1 MRILIHLFFGL
12 ILCSFQAKGQ
22 VSFYKYFSGTG
33 YDTGQGI
40 SQLED
45 SSYIVTGLSGS
56 FGEDSEAFLLKL
68 TKQGQYQWSNHY
80 GGNEADWG
88 RRVLYNQDLGYY
100 IVGNSNS
107 YSSGDYDALVVKTD
121 LQGNQLWSKTYGT
134 GNWEQINDAVFAS
147 DSGIVMVGMTQA
159 LIGGGGDIYM
169 ARLNQNGDTLW
180 TKTIG
185 GVGQDVANTIIN
197 VEDSMFIVGGEYFN
211 QDSLLSKGFLM
222 KINQNG
228 QVVWMNQIGDNGSF
242 GITDVT
248 LFTNKIYATGWKWD
262 PLLNEH
268 DNYSGRYELNG
279 ALYYESVFVNQGDVI
294 LDELTF
300 NGNLSKLYIGYRNEN
315 FSSTLFGLDVTLG
328 RFNSNF
334 DWDNGPVY
342 INNLEDEKVEQFMA
356 TSDGGVIAVGWTSGL
371 LAVGNYP
378 VGGSKVY
385 VIKIGPNDEI
395 PITTGIQPINALV
408 GIVQAASDA
417 KNIYP
422 NPTKGNLTLEGFTT
436 PIQYTV
442 FSSLGEVVYDGVA
455 FDNQLSLD
463 FLNVGMYLVKI
474 KDEPTIF
481 RLSKIE

>member
-1 MRILIHLFFGL
+1 MRNLTVVFLS
-12 ILCSFQAKGQ
+12 ILCSAFTLSSQ
-22 VSFYKYFSGTG
+22 VSFFKYFSGTG

-40 SQLED
+40 AQLED
-45 SSYIVTGLSGS
+45 SSYIITGLSGS

-68 TKQGQYQWSNHY
+68 SKAGQYQWSNHY

-147 DSGIVMVGMTQA
+147 DSGIVMVGSTQT
-159 LIGGGGDIYM
+159 LLGGGSDIFM
-169 ARLNQNGDTLW
+169 VRLNQNGDTLW

-185 GVGQDVANTIIN
+185 GTGDDVANSIIN

-228 QVVWMNQIGDNGSF
+228 NVVWMNQIGDNGTF
-242 GITDVT
+242 GITDIT
-248 LFTNKIYATGWKWD
+248 QFSSTIYAIGWKWD

-268 DNYSGRYELNG
+268 DNYSGRYQLNG
-279 ALYYESVFVNQGDVI
+279 TLLNQSVYVNPGDVI
-294 LDELTF
+294 LDEVTF
-300 NGNLSKLYIGYRNEN
+300 KGNLSKLYIGYRNEN
-315 FSSTLFGLDVTLG
+315 LSNSLFGLDVTLG

-334 DWDNGPVY
+334 DWDNGPVN

-356 TSDGGVIAVGWTSGL
+356 TSDGGVIAIGWTSGL

-378 VGGSKVY
+378 VGGTKVY
-385 VIKIGPNDEI
+385 VIKIGPNDEL
-395 PITTGIQPINALV
+395 PITTGIQAVNALV
-408 GIVQAASDA
+408 DIVEEVSDS
-417 KNIYP
+417 KKIYP
-422 NPTKGNLTLEGFTT
+422 NPSKGNLTLEGFTT
-436 PIQYTV
+436 PINYAVYT
-442 FSSLGEVVYDGVA
+442 SIGELVHVGVA
-455 FDNQLSLD
+455 FDGQLSLE
-463 FLNVGMYLVKI
+463 FLQSGIYLIKI

-481 RLSKIE
+481 RLSKFE

>member
-1 MRILIHLFFGL
+1 
-12 ILCSFQAKGQ
+12 LCSFHASGQ
-22 VSFYKYFSGTG
+22 VSFFKYFSGTG

-40 SQLED
+40 AQLED
-45 SSYIVTGLSGS
+45 SSYIITGLSGS

-68 TKQGQYQWSNHY
+68 SKAGQYQWSNHY

-134 GNWEQINDAVFAS
+134 GNWEQINDAVFAN
-147 DSGIVMVGMTQA
+147 DSGIVMVGSSQT
-159 LIGGGGDIYM
+159 LLGGGSDIYM
-169 ARLNQNGDTLW
+169 VKLNQNGDTLW
-180 TKTIG
+180 TKTFG
-185 GVGQDVANTIIN
+185 GTGQDVANTIIN
-197 VEDSMFIVGGEYFN
+197 VEDSMFIVGGEYYN

-228 QVVWMNQIGDNGSF
+228 NVVWMNEVGNYGAF
-242 GITDVT
+242 GITDIT
-248 LFTNKIYATGWKWD
+248 LYTNKIYATGWKWD

-268 DNYSGRYELNG
+268 DNYTGRYELNG
-279 ALYYESVFVNQGDVI
+279 ALYFESVFVTQGDLI

-315 FSSTLFGLDVTLG
+315 FSSSLFGLDVTIG
-328 RFNSNF
+328 RFNSAF

-342 INNLEDEKVEQFMA
+342 INNLEDEKVEQLMA

-378 VGGSKVY
+378 VGGTKVY
-385 VIKIGPNDEI
+385 VIKIGPNDEL

-408 GIVQAASDA
+408 SVVDIANAERT
-417 KNIYP
+417 IYP
-422 NPTKGNLTLEGFTT
+422 NPTRESITIEGVSLPFD
-436 PIQYTV
+436 YSV
-442 FSSLGEVVYDGVA
+442 YSSLGELFLKGSSLDA
-455 FDNQLSLD
+455 SLSLAVLKAGIYYLK
-463 FLNVGMYLVKI
+463 LNEVAAPIRIIKI
-474 KDEPTIF
+474 D
-481 RLSKIE
+481 

>member
-33 YDTGQGI
+33 FDTGQGI

-159 LIGGGGDIYM
+159 LVGGGSDIYM

-185 GVGQDVANTIIN
+185 GVGQDVANSIIN

-228 QVVWMNQIGDNGSF
+228 QVVWMNEIGDNGSF

-279 ALYYESVFVNQGDVI
+279 ALYFESVFVNQGDVI

-408 GIVQAASDA
+408 GIVEAASDA

>member
-68 TKQGQYQWSNHY
+68 TKLGQYQWSNHY

-159 LIGGGGDIYM
+159 LVGGGSDIYM

-185 GVGQDVANTIIN
+185 GVGQDVANSIIN
-197 VEDSMFIVGGEYFN
+197 VEDSMFIVGGQYFN

-228 QVVWMNQIGDNGSF
+228 QVVWMNEIGDNGSF

-279 ALYYESVFVNQGDVI
+279 ALYFESVFVNQGDVI

-408 GIVQAASDA
+408 GIVEAASDA

>member
-1 MRILIHLFFGL
+1 M
-12 ILCSFQAKGQ
+12 CSFQAKGQ

-159 LIGGGGDIYM
+159 LVGGGSDIYM

-197 VEDSMFIVGGEYFN
+197 VEDSMFIVGGQYFN

-242 GITDVT
+242 GITDIT

-408 GIVQAASDA
+408 GIVEAASDA

-455 FDNQLSLD
+455 FDNQLLLD

>member
-1 MRILIHLFFGL
+1 MRILIHLFFGF

-159 LIGGGGDIYM
+159 LIGGGSDIYM

-197 VEDSMFIVGGEYFN
+197 VEDSMFIVGGQYFN

-242 GITDVT
+242 GITDIT

-408 GIVQAASDA
+408 GIVEAASDA

-455 FDNQLSLD
+455 FDNQLLLD

>member
-197 VEDSMFIVGGEYFN
+197 VEDSMFIVGGQYFN

-228 QVVWMNQIGDNGSF
+228 QVVWMNEIGDNGSF

-279 ALYYESVFVNQGDVI
+279 ALYFESVFVNQGDVI

-408 GIVQAASDA
+408 GIVEAASDA

>member
-1 MRILIHLFFGL
+1 M
-12 ILCSFQAKGQ
+12 CSFQAKGQ

-107 YSSGDYDALVVKTD
+107 FSSGDYDALVVKTD

-134 GNWEQINDAVFAS
+134 GDWEQINDAVFAS
-147 DSGIVMVGMTQA
+147 DSGIVMVGMTQV
-159 LIGGGGDIYM
+159 LIGGGSDIYM

-315 FSSTLFGLDVTLG
+315 FSSSLFGLDVTIG
-328 RFNSNF
+328 RFNSAF
-334 DWDNGPVY
+334 DWDNGPVN

-395 PITTGIQPINALV
+395 PITTGIQAINPLV
-408 GIVQAASDA
+408 SIVEEVQDL

-422 NPTKGNLTLEGFTT
+422 NPTKGSLTLEGFIT
-436 PIQYTV
+436 PIHYTV
-442 FSSLGEVVYDGVA
+442 YSSLGKLVADAVTYDA
-455 FDNQLSLD
+455 QLSLD
-463 FLNVGMYLVKI
+463 SLQSGVYLIKI
-474 KDEPTIF
+474 NDEPTIF

>member
-1 MRILIHLFFGL
+1 M
-12 ILCSFQAKGQ
+12 CSFQAKGQ

-159 LIGGGGDIYM
+159 LIGGGSDIYM

-185 GVGQDVANTIIN
+185 GVGQDVANSIIN
-197 VEDSMFIVGGEYFN
+197 VEDSMFIVGGQYFN

-228 QVVWMNQIGDNGSF
+228 QVVWMNEIGDNGSF

-395 PITTGIQPINALV
+395 PITTGIQAINPLV
-408 GIVQAASDA
+408 SIVEEVQDL

-422 NPTKGNLTLEGFTT
+422 NPTKGSLTLEGFTT
-436 PIQYTV
+436 PIHYTV
-442 FSSLGEVVYDGVA
+442 FSSLGELVADAVTYDA
-455 FDNQLSLD
+455 QLSLD
-463 FLNVGMYLVKI
+463 SLQSGVYLIKI
-474 KDEPTIF
+474 NDEPTIF

>member
-12 ILCSFQAKGQ
+12 ILCSFQVKGQ

-147 DSGIVMVGMTQA
+147 DSGIVMVGMTQS
-159 LIGGGGDIYM
+159 LVGGGSDIYM

-185 GVGQDVANTIIN
+185 GVGQDVANSIIN
-197 VEDSMFIVGGEYFN
+197 VEDSMFIVGGQYFN

-222 KINQNG
+222 KINKNG
-228 QVVWMNQIGDNGSF
+228 QVVWMNEIGDNGSF

-279 ALYYESVFVNQGDVI
+279 ALYFESVFVNQGDVI

-408 GIVQAASDA
+408 GIVEAASDA

>member
-1 MRILIHLFFGL
+1 MRNLTVVFLS
-12 ILCSFQAKGQ
+12 ILCSAFTLSSQ
-22 VSFYKYFSGTG
+22 VSFFKYFSGTG

-40 SQLED
+40 AQLED
-45 SSYIVTGLSGS
+45 SSYIITGLSGS

-68 TKQGQYQWSNHY
+68 SKAGQYQWSNHY

-147 DSGIVMVGMTQA
+147 DSGIVMVGSTQT
-159 LIGGGGDIYM
+159 LLGGGSDIFM
-169 ARLNQNGDTLW
+169 VRLNQNGDTLW

-185 GVGQDVANTIIN
+185 GTGDDVANTIIN

-228 QVVWMNQIGDNGSF
+228 NVVWMNQIGDNGTF
-242 GITDVT
+242 GITDIT
-248 LFTNKIYATGWKWD
+248 QFSSTIYAIGWKWD

-268 DNYSGRYELNG
+268 DNYSGRYQLNG
-279 ALYYESVFVNQGDVI
+279 TLLNQSVYVNPGDVI
-294 LDELTF
+294 LDEVTF
-300 NGNLSKLYIGYRNEN
+300 KGNLSKLYIGYRNEN
-315 FSSTLFGLDVTLG
+315 LSNSLFGLDVTLG

-334 DWDNGPVY
+334 DWDNGPVN

-356 TSDGGVIAVGWTSGL
+356 TSDGGVIAIGWTSGL

-378 VGGSKVY
+378 VGGTKVY
-385 VIKIGPNDEI
+385 VIKIGPNDEL
-395 PITTGIQPINALV
+395 PITTGIQAVNALV
-408 GIVQAASDA
+408 DIVEEVSDS
-417 KNIYP
+417 KKIYP
-422 NPTKGNLTLEGFTT
+422 NPSKGNLTLEGFTT
-436 PIQYTV
+436 PINYAVYT
-442 FSSLGEVVYDGVA
+442 SIGELVHVGVA
-455 FDNQLSLD
+455 FDGQLSLE
-463 FLNVGMYLVKI
+463 FLQSGIYLIKI
-474 KDEPTIF
+474 KDEPTMF
-481 RLSKIE
+481 RLSKFE

>member
-1 MRILIHLFFGL
+1 MRNLTVVFLS
-12 ILCSFQAKGQ
+12 ILCSAFTLSSQ
-22 VSFYKYFSGTG
+22 VSFFKYFSGTG

-40 SQLED
+40 AQLED
-45 SSYIVTGLSGS
+45 SSYIITGLSGS

-68 TKQGQYQWSNHY
+68 SKAGQYQWSNHY

-147 DSGIVMVGMTQA
+147 DSGIVMVGSSQT
-159 LIGGGGDIYM
+159 LLGGGSDIYM
-169 ARLNQNGDTLW
+169 VKLNQNGDTLW
-180 TKTIG
+180 TKTFG
-185 GVGQDVANTIIN
+185 GTGQDVANTIIN
-197 VEDSMFIVGGEYFN
+197 VEDSMFIVGGEYYN

-228 QVVWMNQIGDNGSF
+228 NVVWMNQIGDNGSF
-242 GITDVT
+242 GITDIT

-268 DNYSGRYELNG
+268 DNYTGRYELNG
-279 ALYYESVFVNQGDVI
+279 ALFNEYVFVNQGDVI

-315 FSSTLFGLDVTLG
+315 FSNSLFGLDVTIG
-328 RFNSNF
+328 RFNSAF
-334 DWDNGPVY
+334 DWDNGPVN

-371 LAVGNYP
+371 LAEGNYP
-378 VGGSKVY
+378 VGGTKVY
-385 VIKIGPNDEI
+385 VIKIGPNDEL
-395 PITTGIQPINALV
+395 PITTGIQAVNTLV
-408 GIVQAASDA
+408 SVTEESTTA
-417 KNIYP
+417 KKIYP
-422 NPTKGNLTLEGFTT
+422 NPTKDL
-436 PIQYTV
+436 ITV
-442 FSSLGEVVYDGVA
+442 NGILSPFEYYIFSSLGDLVTQGKSFEKS
-455 FDNQLSLD
+455 LSLE
-463 FLNVGMYLVKI
+463 FLNEGIYFIKIEGISTPFKIIKI
-474 KDEPTIF
+474 K
-481 RLSKIE
+481 

>member
-1 MRILIHLFFGL
+1 MRILIHLFCGL

-159 LIGGGGDIYM
+159 LVGGGSDIYM

-185 GVGQDVANTIIN
+185 GVGQDVANSIIN
-197 VEDSMFIVGGEYFN
+197 VEDSMFIVGGQYFN

-228 QVVWMNQIGDNGSF
+228 QVVWMNEIGDNGSF
-242 GITDVT
+242 GITDIT

-408 GIVQAASDA
+408 GIVEAASDA

>member
-1 MRILIHLFFGL
+1 M
-12 ILCSFQAKGQ
+12 
-22 VSFYKYFSGTG
+22 
-33 YDTGQGI
+33 
-40 SQLED
+40 
-45 SSYIVTGLSGS
+45 
-56 FGEDSEAFLLKL
+56 
-68 TKQGQYQWSNHY
+68 
-80 GGNEADWG
+80 
-88 RRVLYNQDLGYY
+88 
-100 IVGNSNS
+100 
-107 YSSGDYDALVVKTD
+107 
-121 LQGNQLWSKTYGT
+121 
-134 GNWEQINDAVFAS
+134 
-147 DSGIVMVGMTQA
+147 
-159 LIGGGGDIYM
+159 
-169 ARLNQNGDTLW
+169 
-180 TKTIG
+180 
-185 GVGQDVANTIIN
+185 
-197 VEDSMFIVGGEYFN
+197 
-211 QDSLLSKGFLM
+211 
-222 KINQNG
+222 
-228 QVVWMNQIGDNGSF
+228 
-242 GITDVT
+242 
-248 LFTNKIYATGWKWD
+248 
-262 PLLNEH
+262 
-268 DNYSGRYELNG
+268 
-279 ALYYESVFVNQGDVI
+279 
-294 LDELTF
+294 DELTF

-408 GIVQAASDA
+408 GIVEAASDA

-442 FSSLGEVVYDGVA
+442 FSSLGEVVYYGVA
-455 FDNQLSLD
+455 FDNQLLLD

>member
-1 MRILIHLFFGL
+1 MRNLTVVFLS
-12 ILCSFQAKGQ
+12 ILCSAFTLSSQ
-22 VSFYKYFSGTG
+22 VSFFKYFSGTG

-40 SQLED
+40 AQLED
-45 SSYIVTGLSGS
+45 SSYIITGLSGS

-68 TKQGQYQWSNHY
+68 SKAGQYQWSNHY

-147 DSGIVMVGMTQA
+147 DSGIVMVGSTQT
-159 LIGGGGDIYM
+159 LLGGGSDIFM
-169 ARLNQNGDTLW
+169 VRLNQNGDTLW

-185 GVGQDVANTIIN
+185 GTGDDVANTIIN

-228 QVVWMNQIGDNGSF
+228 NVVWMNQIGDNGTF
-242 GITDVT
+242 GITDIT
-248 LFTNKIYATGWKWD
+248 QFSSTIYAIGWKWD

-268 DNYSGRYELNG
+268 DNYSGRYQLNG
-279 ALYYESVFVNQGDVI
+279 TLLNQSVYVNTGDVI
-294 LDELTF
+294 LDEVTF
-300 NGNLSKLYIGYRNEN
+300 KGNLSKLYIGYRNEN
-315 FSSTLFGLDVTLG
+315 LSNSLFGLDVTLG

-334 DWDNGPVY
+334 DWDNGPVN

-356 TSDGGVIAVGWTSGL
+356 TSDGGVIAIGLTSGL

-378 VGGSKVY
+378 VGGTKVY
-385 VIKIGPNDEI
+385 VIKIGPNDEL
-395 PITTGIQPINALV
+395 PITTGIQAVNALV
-408 GIVQAASDA
+408 DIVEEVSDS
-417 KNIYP
+417 KKIYP
-422 NPTKGNLTLEGFTT
+422 NPSKGNLTLEGFTT
-436 PIQYTV
+436 PINYAVYT
-442 FSSLGEVVYDGVA
+442 SIGELVHVGVA
-455 FDNQLSLD
+455 FDGQLSLE
-463 FLNVGMYLVKI
+463 FLQSGIYLIKI
-474 KDEPTIF
+474 KDEPTMF
-481 RLSKIE
+481 RLSKFE

>member
-1 MRILIHLFFGL
+1 MRNLTVVFLS
-12 ILCSFQAKGQ
+12 ILCSAFTLSSQ
-22 VSFYKYFSGTG
+22 VSFFKYFSGTG

-40 SQLED
+40 AQLED
-45 SSYIVTGLSGS
+45 SSYIITGLSGS

-68 TKQGQYQWSNHY
+68 SKAGQYQWSNHY

-147 DSGIVMVGMTQA
+147 DSGIVMVGSTQT
-159 LIGGGGDIYM
+159 LLGGGSDIFM
-169 ARLNQNGDTLW
+169 VRLNQNGDTLW

-185 GVGQDVANTIIN
+185 GTGDDVANSIIN

-228 QVVWMNQIGDNGSF
+228 NVVWMNQIGDNGTF
-242 GITDVT
+242 GITDIT
-248 LFTNKIYATGWKWD
+248 QFSSTIYAIGWKWD

-268 DNYSGRYELNG
+268 DNYSGRYQLNG
-279 ALYYESVFVNQGDVI
+279 TLLNQSVYVNPGDVI
-294 LDELTF
+294 LDEVTF
-300 NGNLSKLYIGYRNEN
+300 KGNLSKLYIGYRNEN
-315 FSSTLFGLDVTLG
+315 LSNSLFGLDVTLG

-334 DWDNGPVY
+334 DWDNGPVN

-356 TSDGGVIAVGWTSGL
+356 TSDGGVIAIGWTSGL

-378 VGGSKVY
+378 VGGTKVY
-385 VIKIGPNDEI
+385 VIKIGPNDEL
-395 PITTGIQPINALV
+395 PITTGIQAVNALV
-408 GIVQAASDA
+408 DIVEEVSDS
-417 KNIYP
+417 KKIYP
-422 NPTKGNLTLEGFTT
+422 NPSKGNLTLEGFTT
-436 PIQYTV
+436 PINYAVYT
-442 FSSLGEVVYDGVA
+442 SIGELVHVGVA
-455 FDNQLSLD
+455 FDGQLSLE
-463 FLNVGMYLVKI
+463 FLQSGIYLIKI
-474 KDEPTIF
+474 KDEPTMF
-481 RLSKIE
+481 RLSKFE

>member
-159 LIGGGGDIYM
+159 LVGGGSDIYM

-197 VEDSMFIVGGEYFN
+197 VEDSMFIVGGQYFN

-242 GITDVT
+242 GITDIT

-408 GIVQAASDA
+408 GIVEAASDA

-455 FDNQLSLD
+455 FDNQLLLD

>member
-1 MRILIHLFFGL
+1 MRNLTVVFLS
-12 ILCSFQAKGQ
+12 ILCSAFTLSSQ
-22 VSFYKYFSGTG
+22 VSFFKYFSGTG

-40 SQLED
+40 AQLED
-45 SSYIVTGLSGS
+45 SSYIITGLSGS

-68 TKQGQYQWSNHY
+68 SKAGQYQWSNHY

-147 DSGIVMVGMTQA
+147 DSGIVMVGSTQT
-159 LIGGGGDIYM
+159 LLGGGSDIFM
-169 ARLNQNGDTLW
+169 VRLNQNGDTLW

-185 GVGQDVANTIIN
+185 GTGDDVANTIIN

-228 QVVWMNQIGDNGSF
+228 NVVWMNQIGDNGTF
-242 GITDVT
+242 GITDIT
-248 LFTNKIYATGWKWD
+248 QFSSTIYAIGWKWD

-268 DNYSGRYELNG
+268 DNYSGRYQLNG
-279 ALYYESVFVNQGDVI
+279 TLLNQSVYVNPGDVI
-294 LDELTF
+294 LDEVTF
-300 NGNLSKLYIGYRNEN
+300 KGNLSKLYIGYRNEN
-315 FSSTLFGLDVTLG
+315 LSNSLFGLDVTLG

-334 DWDNGPVY
+334 DWDNGPVN

-356 TSDGGVIAVGWTSGL
+356 TSDGGVIAIGLTSGL

-378 VGGSKVY
+378 VGGTKVY
-385 VIKIGPNDEI
+385 VIKIGPNDEL
-395 PITTGIQPINALV
+395 PITTGIQAVNALV
-408 GIVQAASDA
+408 DIVEEVSDS
-417 KNIYP
+417 KKIYP
-422 NPTKGNLTLEGFTT
+422 NPSKGNLTLEGFTT
-436 PIQYTV
+436 PINYAVYT
-442 FSSLGEVVYDGVA
+442 SIGELVHVGVA
-455 FDNQLSLD
+455 FDGQLSLE
-463 FLNVGMYLVKI
+463 FLQSGIYLIKI
-474 KDEPTIF
+474 KDEPTMF
-481 RLSKIE
+481 RLSKFE

>member
-1 MRILIHLFFGL
+1 MRNLTVVFLS
-12 ILCSFQAKGQ
+12 ILCSAFTLSSQ
-22 VSFYKYFSGTG
+22 VSFFKYFSGTG

-40 SQLED
+40 AQLED
-45 SSYIVTGLSGS
+45 SSYIITGLSGS

-68 TKQGQYQWSNHY
+68 SKAGQYQWSNHY

-147 DSGIVMVGMTQA
+147 DSGIVMVGSTQT
-159 LIGGGGDIYM
+159 LLGGGSDIFM
-169 ARLNQNGDTLW
+169 VRLNQNGDTLW

-185 GVGQDVANTIIN
+185 GTGDDVANTIIN

-228 QVVWMNQIGDNGSF
+228 NVVWMNQIGDNGTF
-242 GITDVT
+242 GITDIT
-248 LFTNKIYATGWKWD
+248 QFSSTIYAIGWKWD

-268 DNYSGRYELNG
+268 DNYSGRYQLNG
-279 ALYYESVFVNQGDVI
+279 TLLNQSVYVNPGDVI
-294 LDELTF
+294 LDEVTF
-300 NGNLSKLYIGYRNEN
+300 KGNLSKLYIGYRNEN
-315 FSSTLFGLDVTLG
+315 LSNSLFGLDVTLG

-334 DWDNGPVY
+334 DWDNGPVN

-378 VGGSKVY
+378 VGGTKVY
-385 VIKIGPNDEI
+385 VIKIGPNDEL
-395 PITTGIQPINALV
+395 PITTGIQAVNALV
-408 GIVQAASDA
+408 DIVEEVSDS
-417 KNIYP
+417 KKIYP
-422 NPTKGNLTLEGFTT
+422 NPSKGNLTLEGFTT
-436 PIQYTV
+436 PINYAVYT
-442 FSSLGEVVYDGVA
+442 SLGELVHVGVA
-455 FDNQLSLD
+455 FDGQLSLE
-463 FLNVGMYLVKI
+463 FLQSGIYLIKI
-474 KDEPTIF
+474 KDEPTMF
-481 RLSKIE
+481 RLSKFE

>member
-1 MRILIHLFFGL
+1 MRNLTVVFLS
-12 ILCSFQAKGQ
+12 ILCSAFTLSSQ
-22 VSFYKYFSGTG
+22 VSFFKYFSGTG

-40 SQLED
+40 AQLED
-45 SSYIVTGLSGS
+45 SSYIITGLSGS

-68 TKQGQYQWSNHY
+68 SKAGQYQWSNHY

-147 DSGIVMVGMTQA
+147 DSGIVMVGSTQT
-159 LIGGGGDIYM
+159 LLGGGSDIFM
-169 ARLNQNGDTLW
+169 VRLNQNGDTLW

-185 GVGQDVANTIIN
+185 GTGDDVANTIIN

-228 QVVWMNQIGDNGSF
+228 NVVWMNQIGDNGTF
-242 GITDVT
+242 GITDIT
-248 LFTNKIYATGWKWD
+248 QFSSTIYAIGWKWD

-268 DNYSGRYELNG
+268 DNYSGRYQLNG
-279 ALYYESVFVNQGDVI
+279 TLLNQSVYVNPGDVI
-294 LDELTF
+294 LDEVTF
-300 NGNLSKLYIGYRNEN
+300 KGNLSKLYIGYRNEN
-315 FSSTLFGLDVTLG
+315 LSNSLFGLDVTLG

-334 DWDNGPVY
+334 DWDNGPVN

-356 TSDGGVIAVGWTSGL
+356 TSDGGVIAIGWTSGL

-378 VGGSKVY
+378 VGGTKVY
-385 VIKIGPNDEI
+385 VIKIGPNDEL
-395 PITTGIQPINALV
+395 PITTGIQAVNALV
-408 GIVQAASDA
+408 DIVEEVSDS
-417 KNIYP
+417 KKIYP
-422 NPTKGNLTLEGFTT
+422 NPSKGNLTLEGFTT
-436 PIQYTV
+436 PINYAVYT
-442 FSSLGEVVYDGVA
+442 SLGELVHVGVA
-455 FDNQLSLD
+455 FDGQLSLE
-463 FLNVGMYLVKI
+463 FLQSGIYLIKI
-474 KDEPTIF
+474 KDEPTMF
-481 RLSKIE
+481 RLSKFE